1 MEEISSRKLAC
12 AIARVLDDNKGK
24 DIVILNVSNVSVLS
38 DYFVIATATST
49 PQVKGLTNNV
59 REKIKE
65 IFNRIP
71 KGCENDSKNTWNL
84 LDFGDVVVHIMHY
97 DQRETYQIEKFWNHA
112 LKVDREAWEEESKE
126 FAAYENA

>member
-1 MEEISSRKLAC
+1 MEEISSRKLSC
-12 AIARVLDDNKGK
+12 VIARILDDNKGR

-65 IFNRIP
+65 AFGKIP
-71 KGCENDSKNTWNL
+71 AGVENDAKNTWNL
-84 LDFGDVVVHIMHY
+84 LDYGDVVVHIMHFE
-97 DQRETYQIEKFWNHA
+97 QRETYQIEKFWNHA
-112 LKVDREAWEEESKE
+112 LKLDRASWEEESKE
-126 FAAYENA
+126 FAQYEKA